1 MAELKILQNAAA
13 AMARCAVWPA
23 LLFAAALSGC
33 AVPPNV
39 PSANI
44 LLLGEVHDNPLGHQ
58 RRLADLQE
66 RILVGWRPAIVME
79 QFDRE
84 NQAALTQAQA
94 SCADAQCVIQAA
106 GGKRW
111 EWPLYEPV
119 IALALRHKLPLLAG
133 NVSRSE
139 AAMVMQQGFA
149 VLGADT
155 VAAFRLDAPL
165 PVDLFEGQRRA
176 IEIGH
181 CGKLPEGLAQGMV
194 RAQVARDVWMAK
206 MLQDNAQTGA
216 VLLAGNGHVRKD
228 LGVPR
233 WLVLTTTPIRFQVH
247 GFVEQGAA
255 DSTAAY
261 DVTHTVAVHPR
272 PDPCLAFTTPPTANQ
287 TSRPN
292 TKE

>member
-1 MAELKILQNAAA
+1 MAQPKSPQSSAATMVMRA
-13 AMARCAVWPA
+13 LSSV

-33 AVPPNV
+33 AVQPAL
-39 PSANI
+39 SSEHT

-58 RRLADLQE
+58 QRFADLQKRVE
-66 RILVGWRPAIVME
+66 AGWRPAIVME

-84 NQAALTQAQA
+84 NQAALTQAQS

-133 NVSRSE
+133 NVSRAE
-139 AAMVMQQGFA
+139 AAMVMKQGFA

-165 PVDLFEGQRRA
+165 PADLFEGQRRA

-206 MLQDNAQTGA
+206 MLQDNAQTGV

-233 WLVLTTTPIRFQVH
+233 WLVLATAPSRFQVH
-247 GFVEQGAA
+247 GYTEQDGA
-255 DSTAAY
+255 DNTAAY
-261 DVTHTVAVHPR
+261 DVIHTVSVHPR

-287 TSRPN
+287 TSSPN